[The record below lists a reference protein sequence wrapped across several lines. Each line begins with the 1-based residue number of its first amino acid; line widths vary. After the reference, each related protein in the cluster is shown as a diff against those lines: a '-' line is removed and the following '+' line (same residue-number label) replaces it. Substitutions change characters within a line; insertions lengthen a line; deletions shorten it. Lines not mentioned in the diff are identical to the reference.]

1 MEYSTITITFGDQ
14 ALTHIGMEKKGKIKN
29 KGFNIDELLEAKSKF
44 EENGAICEIILLN
57 DYLPDKY
64 INSNNIEKA
73 SVLIIRNGVN
83 VLLKETNKNA
93 DNMFNE
99 QYKLDPDT
107 KYYDTRR
114 KKVLNKRARFNL
126 CFGNVGQDSDFENKK
141 GTIIS
146 YNDVPLTKKVQN
158 ELPNYLGD
166 KAKNLPS
173 EGNYYFN
180 INKCGIGFH
189 GDAERKVVIATR
201 LGATIPL
208 HYQWYTK
215 SNPIGKRVEL
225 NINHGDIYV
234 MSEKATG
241 YDWKKRSL
249 ITLRHAAGAEK
260 YLRIVKK

>member
-14 ALTHIGMEKKGKIKN
+14 ALTHIGMEKKGNIKN
-29 KGFNIDELLEAKSKF
+29 KGFNINELLDAKLKF
-44 EENGAICEIILLN
+44 EENNLECEFIKLN
-57 DYLPDKY
+57 DYLPDKLKK
-64 INSNNIEKA
+64 SNNIKNA
-73 SVLIIRNGVN
+73 GVLIIRNGVN
-83 VLLKETNKNA
+83 LLLKDTNKNA

-99 QYKLDPDT
+99 QYKLDPDR

-126 CFGNVGQDSDFENKK
+126 CFGNIGQKSDFENKK

-146 YNDVPLTKKVQN
+146 YNDVPLTKKIRD
-158 ELPNYLGD
+158 ELPKYLGN
-166 KAKNLPS
+166 KANDLPS

-189 GDAERKVVIATR
+189 GDAERKVVIAVR

-215 SNPIGKRVEL
+215 NREIGKRIEL

-241 YDWKKRSL
+241 YDWKKSSL
-249 ITLRHAAGAEK
+249 VTLRHAAGADK
-260 YLRIVKK
+260 FLRKK